1 MNFLKLKKSTFSS
14 FKNISFILKSQK
26 RYFNTST
33 SSSDYIVKIKYDEL
47 INNKSEKSQKQIF
60 DAISSAYNK
69 DSLGLMV
76 IQNVPK
82 ILQMKKRLFDLNY
95 ELVNLPNESLKKLE
109 KPEISYS
116 LGWSYG
122 KEKLGKLP
130 DLLKASYYAKLDPL
144 TTRKSN
150 CENIWPQELPY
161 MKEAFEDLGNS
172 IREVGLII
180 LKNIDKYIKENNP
193 NYELN
198 YCNIISDSCENTG
211 RMLYYF
217 PKNRI
222 NYAQENYNK
231 ENNTDFN
238 FNTEDVNW
246 CEWHNDH
253 CSLTGLVSANYI
265 NEDGT
270 EANNLNLTK
279 TGLFVQNRKGEIVRI
294 TYGPDD
300 LAFQL
305 GESLQ
310 IHSGGLLHATPHAVK
325 FMDDVKENIARNTFA
340 LFMEPNMD
348 VKMNIP
354 KGVNE
359 ESVYTPDIYK
369 NIPKIQIRYNKD
381 MNFGEFSQK
390 TFDSYY
396 KMNNK

>member
-1 MNFLKLKKSTFSS
+1 MIPLKLKKYIFSNFNS
-14 FKNISFILKSQK
+14 IKCIQKYQK
-26 RYFNTST
+26 RNFVTTNSNG
-33 SSSDYIVKIKYDEL
+33 IIKINYNDL

-69 DSLGLMV
+69 DGLGLMV

-82 ILQMKKRLFDLNY
+82 ILQIKNRLFDLNY
-95 ELVNLPNESLKKLE
+95 KLVNLPDESLKKLE
-109 KPEISYS
+109 KPEILYA

-130 DLLKASYYAKLDPL
+130 DLLKASFYAKLDPL
-144 TTRKSN
+144 TTRKQLWN
-150 CENIWPQELPY
+150 NVWPQELPE
-161 MKEAFEDLGNS
+161 MKEAYEELGNS

-180 LKNIDKYIKENNP
+180 LRNIDKYIKEKNP
-193 NYELN
+193 NYQLN
-198 YCNIISDSCENTG
+198 YSNIISDSCENTG

-222 NYAQENYNK
+222 NYAIDKYNK
-231 ENNTDFN
+231 ENNTNYN
-238 FNTEDVNW
+238 FNDDVNW

-253 CSLTGLVSANYI
+253 GSLTGLVSANYL
-265 NEDGT
+265 NEDGS
-270 EANNLNLTK
+270 EAKDLKLTK

-325 FMDDVKENIARNTFA
+325 FMDDVKENIARTTFA

-348 VKMNIP
+348 VKMNVP
-354 KGVNE
+354 RGANE
-359 ESVYTPDIYK
+359 ENINTPEIYK
-369 NIPKIQIRYNKD
+369 NIPKIQERYNKD
-381 MNFGEFSQK
+381 MNFGEFTEK
-390 TFDSYY
+390 TFSSYY
-396 KMNNK
+396 NMNNK

>member
-1 MNFLKLKKSTFSS
+1 M
-14 FKNISFILKSQK
+14 KN
-26 RYFNTST
+26 
-33 SSSDYIVKIKYDEL
+33 
-47 INNKSEKSQKQIF
+47 
-60 DAISSAYNK
+60 
-69 DSLGLMV
+69 
-76 IQNVPK
+76 
-82 ILQMKKRLFDLNY
+82 RLFDLNY
-95 ELVNLPNESLKKLE
+95 KLVNLPDESLKKLE
-109 KPEISYS
+109 KPEILYS

-130 DLLKASYYAKLDPL
+130 DLLKASFYAKLNPL
-144 TTRKSN
+144 TTRKQLGN
-150 CENIWPQELPY
+150 NVWPQELPE
-161 MKEAFEDLGNS
+161 MKEAFEELGNS

-180 LKNIDKYIKENNP
+180 LRNIDKYIKENNP

-198 YCNIISDSCENTG
+198 YSNIISDSCENTG

-222 NYAQENYNK
+222 NYAIGNYNR
-231 ENNTDFN
+231 ENNTNYN
-238 FNTEDVNW
+238 FNEDVNW

-253 CSLTGLVSANYI
+253 GSLTGLVSANYL

-270 EANNLNLTK
+270 EAKDLKLNK

-325 FMDDVKENIARNTFA
+325 FMDHVKENIARTTFA
-340 LFMEPNMD
+340 IFMEPNMD

-354 KGVNE
+354 KGANE
-359 ESVYTPDIYK
+359 ESMHTPEIYK
-369 NIPKIQIRYNKD
+369 NIPKIQGRYNKD
-381 MNFGEFSQK
+381 MNFGQFTEK
-390 TFDSYY
+390 TLNSYY
-396 KMNNK
+396 IMNNK